1 MRETLVDEIQKKT
14 ATKKKTKKKQKKRF
28 LVLLVVDNVLDALVK
43 QKAFNPKALDHT

>member
-1 MRETLVDEIQKKT
+1 VRETLVDEIQKKT
-14 ATKKKTKKKQKKRF
+14 EKKTKKKQKKRF